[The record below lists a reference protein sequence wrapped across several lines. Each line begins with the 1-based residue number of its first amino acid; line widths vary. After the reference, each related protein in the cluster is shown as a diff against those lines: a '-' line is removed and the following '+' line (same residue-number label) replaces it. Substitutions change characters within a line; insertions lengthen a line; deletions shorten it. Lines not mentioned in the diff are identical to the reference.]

1 MQVLR
6 DILIAIIVIL
16 VAGWLLVSFLVK
28 CVVEPQLKRCDR
40 MILLM
45 EQLVGAV
52 HELTRAVRKE
62 RSLE

>member
-1 MQVLR
+1 MLALR

-16 VAGWLLVSFLVK
+16 VAGWLLVGFLVK

-45 EQLVGAV
+45 EQLIAAMQ
-52 HELTRAVRKE
+52 ELTRAVRSE
-62 RSLE
+62 RRLE